1 MHLEEK
7 STTPIRILQ
16 VIGGLNLGGAE
27 NFLMN
32 IYRNIDRTKIQFD
45 FLVNRGGTFEE
56 EIRALGGKI
65 FYIPA
70 LQKVGPIIY
79 KNKLHRFF
87 KEHRE
92 YNIIHSNMNQVSG
105 IILEVA
111 KKEKI
116 PVRIAHSHS
125 SSNSANNFFER
136 LYKNYLNT
144 KINKNATNFLA
155 CSDEA
160 AKWLYKEKAKE
171 AIIIRNAI
179 DIDRF
184 KFNEEKR
191 KLIRKE
197 LNINENDIV
206 IGHVGRF
213 STVKN
218 HKFLIEIF
226 NEFQTNKENTKLLL
240 VGDGPLRNEIEKQ
253 IIDLNIKDKVI
264 LVGNKKNVEDYYNV
278 MDLFVFPSFYEG
290 LGMVLI
296 EAQINGI
303 NCVASK
309 DVVPSEVNITN
320 HVKFISL
327 DDGIEEWNKILNE
340 MNITRYNTIE
350 KIEKSGYN
358 VREECKKLEKK
369 YCLWSGS
376 CEKNK

>member
-1 MHLEEK
+1 MCLEEK
-7 STTPIRILQ
+7 TATPIRILHI
-16 VIGGLNLGGAE
+16 IGGLNLGGAE

-45 FLVNRGGTFEE
+45 FLVNRGGAFED
-56 EIRALGGKI
+56 EIKELGGKI

-79 KNKLHRFF
+79 KKKLHEFF
-87 KEHRE
+87 REHKE
-92 YNIIHSNMNQVSG
+92 YVIVHSHLNQVSG

-171 AIIIRNAI
+171 AIIIKNAI
-179 DIDRF
+179 DIERF

-197 LNINENDIV
+197 LNINENDIA

-213 STVKN
+213 SSVKN
-218 HKFLIEIF
+218 HKFLIELF
-226 NEFQTNKENTKLLL
+226 NEFQKDKRNAKLLL
-240 VGDGPLRNEIEKQ
+240 VGDGSLRNEIENQ
-253 IIDLNIKDKVI
+253 IATLNIKDKVV
-264 LVGNKKNVEDYYNV
+264 LVGNKKNVEDYYNA
-278 MDLFVFPSFYEG
+278 MDLFVFPSLYEG

-296 EAQINGI
+296 EAQINGL
-303 NCVASK
+303 NCLTSK
-309 DVVPSEVNITN
+309 DAVPNEVNITG
-320 HVKFISL
+320 HVKFVL
-327 DDGIEEWNKILNE
+327 LNAGIKIWNQTLKE
-340 MNITRYNTIE
+340 MDVTRYSELE
-350 KIEKSGYN
+350 KIK
-358 VREECKKLEKK
+358 
-369 YCLWSGS
+369 
-376 CEKNK
+376 

>member
-1 MHLEEK
+1 MFLEEK
-7 STTPIRILQ
+7 TVTPIRILHI
-16 VIGGLNLGGAE
+16 IGGLNLGGAE

-32 IYRNIDRTKIQFD
+32 IYRNIDRSKIQFD
-45 FLVNRGGTFEE
+45 FLVNRGGAFED
-56 EIRALGGKI
+56 EIKEFGGKI

-79 KNKLHRFF
+79 RKKLHEFF
-87 KEHRE
+87 REHKE
-92 YNIIHSNMNQVSG
+92 YVIVHSHLNQVSG

-111 KKEKI
+111 KKEDI

-125 SSNSANNFFER
+125 SSNSANNFFEQ

-171 AIIIRNAI
+171 AIIIKNAI
-179 DIDRF
+179 DIERF

-197 LNINENDIV
+197 LNIDESDVV

-213 STVKN
+213 SSVKN
-218 HKFLIEIF
+218 HKFLIEVF
-226 NEFQTNKENTKLLL
+226 NEFQKDKENTKLLL
-240 VGDGPLRNEIEKQ
+240 VGAGPLRNEIENQ
-253 IIDLNIKDKVI
+253 VANFNIKDKVI
-264 LVGNKKNVEDYYNV
+264 LIGNKKNVEDFYNA
-278 MDLFVFPSFYEG
+278 MDLFVFPSLYEG

-296 EAQINGI
+296 EAQINGL
-303 NCVASK
+303 NCLTSK
-309 DVVPSEVNITN
+309 DAVPNEVNITN

-327 DDGIEEWNKILNE
+327 EAGIKTWNKALNE
-340 MNITRYNTIE
+340 IDITRYSEIE
-350 KIEKSGYN
+350 KIKKAGYD
-358 VREECKKLEKK
+358 VREECKKLEKIYLNFDK
-369 YCLWSGS
+369 ES
-376 CEKNK
+376 